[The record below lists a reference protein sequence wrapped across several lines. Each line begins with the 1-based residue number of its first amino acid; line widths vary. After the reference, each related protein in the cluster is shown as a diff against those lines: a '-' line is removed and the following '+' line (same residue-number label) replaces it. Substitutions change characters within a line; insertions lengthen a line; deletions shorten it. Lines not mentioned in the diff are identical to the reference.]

1 MCKNMNSLRR
11 PGIFVLVM
19 VFIICLTAGYHQTSL
34 AAPAQPKAWKPEGR
48 VTIIINVYGGAYD
61 LLARQIASLFPEY
74 LGQSAIV
81 TAVTGAGGGNALD
94 TLYKSKPDGRTFAI
108 TGIGT
113 HIQLSLEKLYP
124 WSIDELGTVL
134 AMDAP
139 PYGVYTSTKS
149 EYKSY
154 EDLAKMKKAVRI
166 ATGQANFALLPLL
179 LDLEKKGI
187 QYKVA
192 RFKGSAD
199 ATLAVIAGNADLTI
213 GALSG
218 VFTDK
223 IRAGDLRA
231 LLVFDTKRFPLIPDV
246 SCLSDLGMPKE
257 WAYYRIIRLFQVAP
271 NTPEYMQ
278 KGLREGMTKI
288 LKDKRTLEWS
298 QKADTPVD
306 LLPEEAI
313 GEALGVVLGSFKDKK
328 NEHIIK
334 EYF

>member
-1 MCKNMNSLRR
+1 MNFVRR
-11 PGIFVLVM
+11 SGKILGVM
-19 VFIICLTAGYHQTSL
+19 VFIMCLTVGYHQAAL
-34 AAPAQPKAWKPEGR
+34 AAATQPKVWKPEGR
-48 VTIIINVYGGAYD
+48 VTIIVNVYGGAYD
-61 LLARQIASLFPEY
+61 LLARQISSLFPEY

-124 WSIDELGTVL
+124 WSIDDLGTVL

-139 PYGVYTSTKS
+139 PYGVYTSPKS
-149 EYKSY
+149 GYKTY
-154 EDLAKMKKAVRI
+154 EDLAKMKKVVRI
-166 ATGQANFALLPLL
+166 ATGQANFALLPLI
-179 LDLEKKGI
+179 LDFEKKGV

-199 ATLAVIAGNADLTI
+199 ASLAVIAGNADLTI

-218 VFTDK
+218 VHTDK
-223 IRAGDLRA
+223 IRSGDFRA
-231 LLVFDTKRFPLIPDV
+231 LLVFDTKRFPFIPDV

-271 NTPEYMQ
+271 GTPENVQ
-278 KGLREGMTKI
+278 KGLRDGITQI

-306 LLPEEAI
+306 LLPEEAV
-313 GEALGVVLGSFKDKK
+313 GEAMGVVIGSFKDKK
-328 NEHIIK
+328 NERIVK

>member
-1 MCKNMNSLRR
+1 
-11 PGIFVLVM
+11 M
-19 VFIICLTAGYHQTSL
+19 VFIVSLTLGYHQISL
-34 AAPAQPKAWKPEGR
+34 AAAPQPKVWKPEGR
-48 VTIIINVYGGAYD
+48 VTIIVNVYGGAYD

-94 TLYKSKPDGRTFAI
+94 TLHKSKPDGRTFAI

-124 WSIDELGTVL
+124 WSLDDLGTVL

-139 PYGVYTSTKS
+139 PYGVYTSPKS
-149 EYKSY
+149 GYKNY
-154 EDLAKMKKAVRI
+154 EDLIKMKKVVRI
-166 ATGQANFALLPLL
+166 ATGQANFALLPLI
-179 LDLEKKGI
+179 LDFEKKGI

-199 ATLAVIAGNADLTI
+199 ASLAVIAGNADLTI

-218 VFTDK
+218 VHTDK
-223 IRAGDLRA
+223 IRSGDFRA
-231 LLVFDTKRFPLIPDV
+231 VFVFDTKRFPLIPDV
-246 SCLSDLGMPKE
+246 SCLTDLGMPKE

-271 NTPEYMQ
+271 NTPEHIQ
-278 KGLREGMTKI
+278 KGLGEGIAQI

-306 LLPEEAI
+306 LLPEEAYR
-313 GEALGVVLGSFKDKK
+313 EAMSVVLGSFKDKK
-328 NEHIIK
+328 NAHIIK